1 MQVSGCGTALVT
13 PFHAD
18 GSVDEPALIAL
29 VNWQIESGIHFL
41 IPCGTTG
48 ETPALREPEWLR
60 ILHLVVDTVAGR
72 IPVIAGCTHNSTAEV
87 VRRVQLLNRIEGL
100 SGILTANPYY
110 NKPMQE
116 GQYQHFRAIAQA
128 THLPIMLYNIPGR
141 TAANL
146 LPETVVRL
154 AELGNIVAIKESS
167 GNLQQI
173 TELLHMLPPHV
184 RVFSGDDNIALA
196 VLAIGGAGVI
206 SVASNEIPTQMSQ
219 MVTAALRGDWET
231 ARALHRR
238 CYGLMIGNFL
248 ETNPGPVK
256 CVLAMMGLIQEN
268 YRLPMVPV
276 QPATRAKLERLAN
289 ELGLLP
295 K

>member
-1 MQVSGCGTALVT
+1 M
-13 PFHAD
+13 
-18 GSVDEPALIAL
+18 
-29 VNWQIESGIHFL
+29 
-41 IPCGTTG
+41 
-48 ETPALREPEWLR
+48 
-60 ILHLVVDTVAGR
+60 
-72 IPVIAGCTHNSTAEV
+72 
-87 VRRVQLLNRIEGL
+87 
-100 SGILTANPYY
+100 LTANPYY

-116 GQYQHFRAIAQA
+116 GQYQHFRAIAEA
-128 THLPIMLYNIPGR
+128 TPLPIMLYNIPGR

-154 AELGNIVAIKESS
+154 AELSNIVAIKESS

-173 TELLHMLPPHV
+173 TELLHMLPPHF

-206 SVASNEIPTQMSQ
+206 SVASNEIPAQMSQ
-219 MVTAALRGDWET
+219 MVTAALHGDWKT
-231 ARALHRR
+231 ARELHRR
-238 CYGLMIGNFL
+238 CYSLMIGNFL

-256 CVLAMMGLIQEN
+256 CVLSMMGLIQEN
-268 YRLPMVPV
+268 YRLPMVHV
-276 QPATRAKLERLAN
+276 QPATRAKLKSLAS